1 MSSHRQCSLEDGGFS
16 TLVPEAF
23 NAWFPVSVKSLKVTF
38 AARVFGLRPNKCR
51 PVVDETTRETH
62 ARKISSTQGRDLGS
76 SIRSVKNVLDIFHTS
91 FVCVFDGVPRAR
103 SRLGSWGRVTGNLLD
118 N

>member
-38 AARVFGLRPNKCR
+38 AARVFGLRPNKVGLWWTKR
-51 PVVDETTRETH
+51 S
-62 ARKISSTQGRDLGS
+62 ARRMPEKSL
-76 SIRSVKNVLDIFHTS
+76 
-91 FVCVFDGVPRAR
+91 VPR
-103 SRLGSWGRVTGNLLD
+103 LG
-118 N
+118 